1 MDLLDK
7 KVTADWIDIREK
19 LTVPARLKSYLKLE
33 QEGLVAEAK
42 VLRTCTLGGPVEY
55 KRKLIQSVFSF
66 LTRLEFQTPTGQDI
80 EERELVLRQLIY
92 VNSLEYL
99 FALGQLRPQRD
110 AGGENTPTSGGAPPV
125 PLEDIVREV
134 TARLNANP
142 ELAKD
147 SRVKTILME
156 VQLYKKEYD
165 QFKQLSPKIPDDRAA
180 GFLAN
185 FQKRISDI
193 VGAIRGQYEELL
205 ASDRRELSGEQAKK
219 EEEIFLVPG
228 LNRLLMTQTQELSL
242 LRSTVNF
249 ALQEGYQMR
258 ALLVRLTTRKDPVL
272 ALVEEEGR
280 LWESWGRQITLPD
293 AAVRLARNLALTLQ
307 RQ

>member
-7 KVTADWIDIREK
+7 KVTADWIDVREK
-19 LTVPARLKSYLKLE
+19 LTAQTRLKAYLKLD
-33 QEGLVAEAK
+33 QEGLNAEAK

-55 KRKLIQSVFSF
+55 KRKLLQAVFSF
-66 LTRLEFQTPTGQDI
+66 LTRLEFQTPAQQEI

-92 VNSLEYL
+92 VNSLEYQ
-99 FALGQLRPQRD
+99 FVLGQLKPQRETSSE
-110 AGGENTPTSGGAPPV
+110 GSSTSGGSPPV
-125 PLEDIVREV
+125 PLDEIVREV

-205 ASDRRELSGEQAKK
+205 ATDRQELAGELSKK
-219 EEEIFLVPG
+219 EDEVFLVPG
-228 LNRLLMTQTQELSL
+228 LNRLLTAQTQELSL

-258 ALLVRLTTRKDPVL
+258 SLLVRLTNRKDPVL
-272 ALVEEEGR
+272 ALVEEESR
-280 LWESWGRQITLPD
+280 LWESWGRQIKVSDVSIRL
-293 AAVRLARNLALTLQ
+293 VRNMAQTLQ
-307 RQ
+307 R